1 MIVAAPD
8 VDICFLQFLQI
19 LSENDDDRLSWCG
32 SKNKT
37 KQKNISKPT
46 IKKKLYNRVKWNL
59 HTRRWQSRRCH
70 DEVWISE
77 VVYPFLNQHLWSE
90 FHTTEFTTLTH
101 KHKRDVQRSARVS
114 GKNKTIK
121 LPGWKWLCPHSF
133 FFFRSDNN
141 TKWNT
146 VKWIIFSDWTLPLTS
161 RFLLSDF
168 LLLLELSIEST
179 WCQWNP
185 QQLLFSN

>member
-1 MIVAAPD
+1 MIAAAPD
-8 VDICFLQFLQI
+8 VDICFFSFYRYWVKMTSI
-19 LSENDDDRLSWCG
+19 VWADVVP
-32 SKNKT
+32 KT
-37 KQKNISKPT
+37 KKNISKPT
-46 IKKKLYNRVKWNL
+46 IKKKMYNRVKWNL

-90 FHTTEFTTLTH
+90 CHTTEFTTLTH

-121 LPGWKWLCPHSF
+121 LPGWKWSCPHSVF
-133 FFFRSDNN
+133 FLKSDNN
-141 TKWNT
+141 MKWKT
-146 VKWIIFSDWTLPLTS
+146 VKWVIFSDWTLPLTS
-161 RFLLSDF
+161 RFLLF
-168 LLLLELSIEST
+168 FYLLESSIEST